1 MGSSPWSGWTQKRLR
16 RPDHLPG
23 TARAAAAARRLGRRV
38 PGVPAQT
45 PTLHG
50 VATPVSCTDLT
61 EYRYQGVPKCL
72 RCSAGVPV
80 PIDDRDRVESL
91 SPLPRRFTV
100 AMA

>member
-61 EYRYQGVPKCL
+61 EYRYQGVAESTL
-72 RCSAGVPV
+72 AGRPAACRGWAVVVGWPQRAD
-80 PIDDRDRVESL
+80 PSL
-91 SPLPRRFTV
+91 
-100 AMA
+100 AA